1 MPKVEEYSKEEL
13 LSFEKE
19 VLGVYI
25 SGHPLEEYEE
35 RWRKNI
41 TARTVD
47 FQIDEELGTSKA
59 GDGEIAV
66 IGGIITNK
74 TVKYTRNNKV
84 MAFLTIEDLVGT
96 VEVVVFPNDYEKNV
110 QKMEEDSKVFIRGK
124 VQGDADK
131 ASKLICEKNLFV

>member
-1 MPKVEEYSKEEL
+1 M
-13 LSFEKE
+13 
-19 VLGVYI
+19 LGFVI

-84 MAFLTIEDLVGT
+84 MAFLTIEDL
-96 VEVVVFPNDYEKNV
+96 
-110 QKMEEDSKVFIRGK
+110 
-124 VQGDADK
+124 
-131 ASKLICEKNLFV
+131 L

>member
-1 MPKVEEYSKEEL
+1 ME
-13 LSFEKE
+13 
-19 VLGVYI
+19 
-25 SGHPLEEYEE
+25 
-35 RWRKNI
+35 KNI

-96 VEVVVFPNDYEKNV
+96 VEVVVFPNDYEKMF
-110 QKMEEDSKVFIRGK
+110 KRWRKIPKYLSEEKFRVMQIRQ
-124 VQGDADK
+124 V
-131 ASKLICEKNLFV
+131 N

>member
-1 MPKVEEYSKEEL
+1 MTVQMCLFDLISDEEIEAYEIQMPKVEEYSKEEL

-84 MAFLTIEDLVGT
+84 MAFLTIEDLVRT
-96 VEVVVFPNDYEKNV
+96 VEVVVFQNDYELYGSPFQPTLAN
-110 QKMEEDSKVFIRGK
+110 
-124 VQGDADK
+124 
-131 ASKLICEKNLFV
+131 